1 MGFDDKSLWRTFT
14 LRKDFIPAFKI
25 QREDDISASTVV
37 AASSVSFLK
46 ETEHRAS
53 VKFITNCEYRFFQR
67 PDDAIH
73 RGYDKKSES
82 DFTRE
87 NLFASN
93 YHPLTKDEA
102 TEEVADAL
110 EFGEYTLGLQKVFNE
125 FLAPDNERGFML
137 STARPRVV
145 DGKHTKNPRYLQN
158 RPDVEDRRSSYL
170 AEQGTRLYR
179 RVPLDKAVHVPVDSV
194 LAGRR
199 NNPPDHDAGIR
210 ALAVFSPIHY
220 QQLPE
225 LFMDFV
231 SSLTGK
237 SPSTTGAGSE
247 GALTKGPFN
256 ALLPIVDLNNAL
268 ISLMLTGD
276 DCFSTA
282 AGYIGPKYRVDHDIS
297 LLIPEIWARMS
308 EEERGADYLISE
320 GYLTKVEDFE
330 YEGELVEASRL
341 GYRITRRFV
350 LDFFGR
356 VFTNP
361 DSVVPEDMLKPE
373 LQGMHD
379 YVDGITN
386 IIETQKRISDLY
398 FDDGSVEMAIPPL
411 KALLHI
417 MSHGQYEGKTLS
429 DQSIRDLFDSKKI
442 LEQPWYKERLLM
454 KQEKDVAYLSKQ
466 SAYIKEHLSKE
477 SHRIEADRLQ
487 LNERLTDIQ
496 AKLEITKCS
505 DYLKSLEG
513 TIGCDVSLS

>member
-1 MGFDDKSLWRTFT
+1 
-14 LRKDFIPAFKI
+14 
-25 QREDDISASTVV
+25 
-37 AASSVSFLK
+37 
-46 ETEHRAS
+46 
-53 VKFITNCEYRFFQR
+53 
-67 PDDAIH
+67 
-73 RGYDKKSES
+73 
-82 DFTRE
+82 
-87 NLFASN
+87 
-93 YHPLTKDEA
+93 
-102 TEEVADAL
+102 
-110 EFGEYTLGLQKVFNE
+110 
-125 FLAPDNERGFML
+125 
-137 STARPRVV
+137 
-145 DGKHTKNPRYLQN
+145 
-158 RPDVEDRRSSYL
+158 
-170 AEQGTRLYR
+170 
-179 RVPLDKAVHVPVDSV
+179 
-194 LAGRR
+194 
-199 NNPPDHDAGIR
+199 
-210 ALAVFSPIHY
+210 
-220 QQLPE
+220 
-225 LFMDFV
+225 MDFV

-466 SAYIKEHLSKE
+466 SAYIKEYLSKE

-496 AKLEITKCS
+496 AKLEITKGS

-513 TIGCDVSLS
+513 TIGRDVSLS

>member
-1 MGFDDKSLWRTFT
+1 
-14 LRKDFIPAFKI
+14 
-25 QREDDISASTVV
+25 
-37 AASSVSFLK
+37 
-46 ETEHRAS
+46 
-53 VKFITNCEYRFFQR
+53 
-67 PDDAIH
+67 
-73 RGYDKKSES
+73 
-82 DFTRE
+82 
-87 NLFASN
+87 
-93 YHPLTKDEA
+93 
-102 TEEVADAL
+102 
-110 EFGEYTLGLQKVFNE
+110 
-125 FLAPDNERGFML
+125 
-137 STARPRVV
+137 
-145 DGKHTKNPRYLQN
+145 
-158 RPDVEDRRSSYL
+158 
-170 AEQGTRLYR
+170 
-179 RVPLDKAVHVPVDSV
+179 
-194 LAGRR
+194 
-199 NNPPDHDAGIR
+199 
-210 ALAVFSPIHY
+210 
-220 QQLPE
+220 
-225 LFMDFV
+225 
-231 SSLTGK
+231 
-237 SPSTTGAGSE
+237 
-247 GALTKGPFN
+247 
-256 ALLPIVDLNNAL
+256 
-268 ISLMLTGD
+268 
-276 DCFSTA
+276 
-282 AGYIGPKYRVDHDIS
+282 
-297 LLIPEIWARMS
+297 MS

-442 LEQPWYKERLLM
+442 LEQSWYKERLLM

-466 SAYIKEHLSKE
+466 SAYIKEYLSKE

-496 AKLEITKCS
+496 DKLEITKGS

-513 TIGCDVSLS
+513 TIGRDVSLS